1 LYAAERA
8 DVRIVG
14 RIEFSGNTSLSGGAC
29 YGMDKSRILCAPTN
43 GYAPVFTENR
53 ALMNGGACYI
63 IGAGTLLELREA
75 SVGRPAEGNVCPS
88 TQGGGGVAAFNNA
101 VVTAINTRF
110 EHNIT
115 LGTGGGLYLNRATA
129 YVASEYTTPSAG
141 PLPLAVFCGN
151 TATNP
156 PAWDVGRGGA
166 ACLDNGATA
175 TFINV
180 AFVSNLSYFGGAICA
195 QDGSDGLIIN
205 GVLAANRALGYGGAL
220 MNAASRTRLLHCT
233 VADNRWNGIDTTG
246 VLAAVTLTNCIIWGN
261 TNLQVQSGQAVQY
274 CDVQGGYPGTRNFS
288 ADPMFKDRA
297 ALDYQLLE
305 PSPCIDTGVYV
316 YVLRDCLG
324 VLRTAGAGV
333 DLGAY
338 EFVPEPASWGVL
350 GLFAMYNV
358 RFAIWQRRRE
368 QSTKWGRRR

>member
-1 LYAAERA
+1 
-8 DVRIVG
+8 
-14 RIEFSGNTSLSGGAC
+14 
-29 YGMDKSRILCAPTN
+29 
-43 GYAPVFTENR
+43 
-53 ALMNGGACYI
+53 
-63 IGAGTLLELREA
+63 
-75 SVGRPAEGNVCPS
+75 
-88 TQGGGGVAAFNNA
+88 
-101 VVTAINTRF
+101 
-110 EHNIT
+110 
-115 LGTGGGLYLNRATA
+115 
-129 YVASEYTTPSAG
+129 
-141 PLPLAVFCGN
+141 
-151 TATNP
+151 
-156 PAWDVGRGGA
+156 
-166 ACLDNGATA
+166 
-175 TFINV
+175 
-180 AFVSNLSYFGGAICA
+180 
-195 QDGSDGLIIN
+195 
-205 GVLAANRALGYGGAL
+205 
-220 MNAASRTRLLHCT
+220 
-233 VADNRWNGIDTTG
+233 
-246 VLAAVTLTNCIIWGN
+246 VTLTNCIIWGN